1 MRTPPALR
9 LLTSAA
15 ICALAIGEAS
25 AQPPEQTPP
34 PPPTE
39 PADEEKG
46 DEIFVTGSRIP
57 RKDLTSASPV
67 ATYDREEITE
77 FGTTVLED
85 FVNTLPQI
93 KPDFGKTS
101 NNPGDGSSSI
111 DLRGLGAGR
120 TLVLLNGR
128 RVAPSGTGS
137 AIDVNVIP
145 GAMIERVEIVS
156 GGASAV
162 YGSDA
167 VTGAVNF
174 ITRKDFTGVEASAQA
189 DVYGA
194 GDGQV
199 YNASIV
205 GGLNFAEGRGHAA
218 VFADFLKRQPVFQG
232 DREFTERVFLELG
245 GALVPSGSGITP
257 AGRTLTGG
265 PSLIF
270 NPDGTVRPFSVPAD
284 LYNFAPANYLQTP
297 LTRWSAGAF
306 AEFEASET
314 IDLYAE
320 LMYARPS
327 ARRELAPP
335 PAPGFTAP
343 LVINGPFFPA
353 STRAILRTRY
363 DPDNDGF
370 GTVRFSKRF
379 DDTGSRIFTTQ
390 REYWRGVLGFQ
401 ARVAPTWTIDA
412 FYSYARNDNSE
423 ALDNA
428 VSLSRVL
435 QGLNINPVTGACT
448 NPSNG
453 CVAVNVF
460 GDGNIS
466 PAAQDFIRVTG
477 LANLYSTVQHNA
489 AAVATGELFSWSEGT
504 VQTSIGVEFRR
515 NAASAE
521 ADPALATGDALGFNS
536 FAGAEGE
543 ISVYE
548 AFSELLVPLLEDE
561 FLAERLELE
570 AGGRYSHYST
580 AGGVFTWKAGGQW
593 VPFEGLR
600 LTGMWQRAV
609 RAPNV
614 QELFEVAVR
623 DTADVDLSDIDFC
636 AARNDPVGSGLAAVC
651 IAQGMSP
658 AAIGVYDLTPG
669 DVSTFDFIS
678 GGNPDLAVERAG
690 SITAGFDYT
699 FDLPVDLTIGA
710 DYFSISI
717 EDAISLPDSP
727 LTLCAVVA
735 DPGAPVCQA
744 IVRAPS
750 GELVSGRGGPINVGV
765 ARATGIDMTLDF
777 DADLPS
783 SFGLGDA
790 RFALRSAAAAYFD
803 IGEAQTANSPFIDCA
818 GFYAVGCGAGFAAS
832 LPKYQVT
839 SAFSLERGA
848 FTGSLRW
855 RWMSGAENLDP
866 VLRQLAGIPPSP
878 DTAIFSIPGKHYV
891 DLSAVYELFDGVRLR
906 AGVDNVFKTKPPLL
920 GDQQV
925 QANTDPS
932 RYDVFGRRFFI
943 GVNVRLWD

>member
-1 MRTPPALR
+1 MTTRLR
-9 LLTSAA
+9 GCVSRL
-15 ICALAIGEAS
+15 ALAMGYVAGGEVL
-25 AQPPEQTPP
+25 AQPTPE
-34 PPPTE
+34 
-39 PADEEKG
+39 D
-46 DEIFVTGSRIP
+46 DVIVVTGTRIP
-57 RKDLTSASPV
+57 RKDIAAASPV
-67 ATYDREEITE
+67 ASFDRGEITE
-77 FGTTVLED
+77 FGATVLED

-101 NNPGDGSSSI
+101 NNPGDGTSSI
-111 DLRGLGAGR
+111 DLRGLGSGR

-156 GGASAV
+156 GGTSAV

-174 ITRKDFTGVEASAQA
+174 ITRKNFTGIELSSQA

-194 GDGQV
+194 GDGAV

-205 GGLNFAEGRGHAA
+205 GGLDFADGRGHVA
-218 VFADFLKRQPVFQG
+218 VFGDFLKRKPVFQG
-232 DREFTERVFLELG
+232 DREFTETTLLEFG
-245 GALVPSGSGITP
+245 GALAPAGSPSVP
-257 AGRTLTGG
+257 AGRTTSGG
-265 PSLIF
+265 SSLIF
-270 NPDGTVRPFSVPAD
+270 NPDGTVRPFSPPAD

-306 AEFEASET
+306 AEFEASEA

-320 LMYARPS
+320 IMYARPS
-327 ARRELAPP
+327 VERELAPP
-335 PAPGFTAP
+335 PASFTAP

-353 STRAILRTRY
+353 STRAILTTRY
-363 DPDNDGF
+363 DPDGDGL
-370 GTVRFSKRF
+370 GTVRISKRF
-379 DDTGSRIFTTQ
+379 EDTGPRILTTE
-390 REYWRGVLGFQ
+390 REYWRGVLGFK
-401 ARVAPTWTIDA
+401 ARIAPAWNLDT

-423 ALDNA
+423 GLDNA

-435 QGLNINPVTGACT
+435 QGLRINPVTGACT
-448 NPSNG
+448 DPSNG
-453 CVAVNVF
+453 CVAVNIF

-477 LANLYSTVQHNA
+477 LANAYSTVQHNA
-489 AAVATGELFSWSEGT
+489 AAVATGDLFSWSEGT
-504 VQTSIGVEFRR
+504 VQAAVGVEFRR
-515 NAASAE
+515 NIASAQ

-536 FAGAEGE
+536 FAGAEGA
-543 ISVYE
+543 INVYE

-561 FLAERLELE
+561 PFAERLEIE
-570 AGGRYSHYST
+570 GGGRYSHYST
-580 AGGVFTWKAGGQW
+580 AGGVWTWKAGGQW
-593 VPFEGLR
+593 VPFRGLR
-600 LTGMWQRAV
+600 FSGMWQRAV

-614 QELFEVAVR
+614 QELFEVLVR
-623 DTADVDLSDIDFC
+623 STSFDADLSDVDFC

-658 AAIGVYDLTPG
+658 AAIGVFDLTPG
-669 DVSTFDFIS
+669 FASTFDTVG

-699 FDLPVDLTIGA
+699 FDLPVSLAIGA

-717 EDAISLPDSP
+717 EDAISIPDFP
-727 LTLCAVVA
+727 LTECAVVA
-735 DPGAPVCQA
+735 DAGAPVCQA
-744 IVRAPS
+744 TTRAPS
-750 GELVSGRGGPINVGV
+750 GEIVEMSFQPINVGV
-765 ARATGIDMTLDF
+765 ARARGVDMTLDF
-777 DADLPS
+777 AADLPS
-783 SFGLGDA
+783 SFGLGEA
-790 RFALRSAAAAYFD
+790 RLALRSAAAVYFD
-803 IGEAQTANSPFIDCA
+803 IGEAQTSNSPFIDCA

-839 SAFSLERGA
+839 NAFSLEKGA

-855 RWMSGAENLDP
+855 RWMSGADNLAP
-866 VLRQLAGIPPSP
+866 VLGALAGLPPSP

-891 DLSAVYELFDGVRLR
+891 DLSAVYELFGGVTLR

-932 RYDVFGRRFFI
+932 RYDVFGRRFFV
-943 GVNVRLWD
+943 GVDVRLWRD